1 MLRSFITH
9 VILFGIAAV
18 AAVILVAYFD
28 DYYQDLETR
37 RRTKW
42 EARNCRR
49 DHPSNSGPRY
59 E

>member
-1 MLRSFITH
+1 MSSSFVTH
-9 VILFGIAAV
+9 IILFGISAV

-28 DYYQDLETR
+28 DYYQDLEER
-37 RRTKW
+37 RRAKW
-42 EARNCRR
+42 EARRSRR

>member
-1 MLRSFITH
+1 MLRSFVTH
-9 VILFGIAAV
+9 IILFGISAV

-28 DYYQDLETR
+28 DYYQDLEER
-37 RRTKW
+37 RRAKW
-42 EARNCRR
+42 EARRCRR